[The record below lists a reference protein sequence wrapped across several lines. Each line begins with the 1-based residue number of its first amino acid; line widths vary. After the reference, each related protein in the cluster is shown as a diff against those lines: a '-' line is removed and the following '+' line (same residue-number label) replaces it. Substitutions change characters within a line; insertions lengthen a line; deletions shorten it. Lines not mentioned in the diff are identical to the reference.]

1 MSQIGIESVKE
12 LRTLTGAGIMD
23 CKRALEE
30 VGGEVSKA
38 VEILRERGIAK
49 AGNKAGRETL
59 EGVVE
64 SYVHSGNRIGAM
76 VELNCE
82 TDFVA
87 RTPEFRKLA
96 HDLAMQVAAMSPLY
110 VDRMQAEQER
120 SDDPNAA
127 CLLEQE
133 FIKDSGKTIQDLV
146 NDTVARV
153 GENIKIRRFER
164 FALGE

>member
-1 MSQIGIESVKE
+1 MSDIGVESIKE
-12 LRTLTGAGIMD
+12 LRALTGAGIMD
-23 CKRALEE
+23 CRRALEE

-87 RTPEFRKLA
+87 RTPEFRELA

-110 VDRMQAEQER
+110 VDLMEAEQKG
-120 SDDPNAA
+120 SNGPNAA

-133 FIKDSGKTIQDLV
+133 FIKDPGKTIQDIV